1 MNYLKIAW
9 RNLFRNKRRSLITIS
24 SVFFGV
30 FFAVTMRSAQIGSL
44 GNMIDNVVKSYAGYI
59 QIQDSAYWENKSINN
74 SFEINSDLDSILN
87 NSKSINYHSPRLE
100 SFALAATEK
109 NSKGVMLV
117 GIDLNKEEK
126 IIQVS
131 KWLKKG
137 KYLSELRNE
146 ILIGSDIA
154 KYLKLELGDTITLIG
169 SGYHGVSAAGLFVI
183 SGIIKFPS
191 PELNGRIAFANIS
204 DIQDFY
210 SAPNRLTSIVLM
222 VDDYS
227 KVEKAYKKIS
237 EKLEKNYR
245 IMSWIEMQPEL
256 VQFVDSKTSSSFVFI
271 FLLFLIIGF
280 GILGTVIMMVAE
292 RKREL
297 GVMIALGMKKT
308 KLCIILFIEIFLMG
322 FIGVFSSSVLT
333 YPVFWYF
340 EKNPIPIGGEAGKT
354 MMDMGFEPLYVFSTK
369 SEVFTMPATIVF
381 FMVIFISFYAIWYIS
396 KIKVIRAL
404 RT

>member
-210 SAPNRLTSIVLM
+210 SAPNRFTSIVLM